1 MTVGGLFLSGLGV
14 ALVVGLLVGGGAA
27 PLLIVDPGPVVR
39 WGIPAAKAFVHLGVA
54 LSVGSLMVAAFV
66 VTKQEK
72 SFTSALLVASIG
84 AGMLTVA
91 AGISAFLTFMA
102 IYIEPVSVD
111 QQFGDLLWGYLTTT
125 EIGRSW
131 LIAMG
136 LGAVVTVLALLVR
149 NFAGVLVAGV
159 LSVAALW
166 PLAEQG
172 HAAGTANH
180 EAAVSAL
187 FAHSVFA
194 AMWVGGLAMMAIIA
208 WSEKPSAQRFHTIL
222 QRYSTIAL
230 VSFIVVAIS
239 GVTNA
244 WLRMGSIEGLAT
256 GYGALVVSKSAALV
270 ILGLMGVAYRRKLLG
285 NLRNAR
291 SGIVRVTSL
300 VVGAELAL
308 MGVASGLA
316 SALARTPTP
325 VPEIPAGNF
334 AQATPAEILTGKPL
348 PPEFTWSK
356 LFTLW
361 QLDLLWAL
369 IAIFGIVYYVWGHLR
384 LAQRG
389 DHWPIS
395 RTILWVSGM
404 VLLIFATNSGLVVY
418 GTYLFSIH
426 MLGHMLLSM
435 AVPLLLVLGAPITLA
450 SRAIVARKD
459 GSRGARE
466 WILVAVHSKYLAI
479 IGHPVVAASI
489 FGLSLIVFYYS
500 PLFEWALKDHLGHLW
515 MTAHFVFSGYLFA
528 QSLIGIDPSPH
539 NPPYPLRLIIV
550 LATMAFHAF
559 FGLSII
565 LGTSL
570 LVPDW
575 YGAMGRTWGD
585 SPLIDQQNGGELA
598 WGLGEFPTLALAILV
613 TWAWSKSDERINKR
627 RDRLAER
634 EGDKELEAYN
644 EMLEGLARA
653 QPRSL
658 RD

>member
-1 MTVGGLFLSGLGV
+1 VTVGGLFLSGLGV
-14 ALVVGLLVGGGAA
+14 ALIVGLLVGGGAA

-39 WGIPAAKAFVHLGVA
+39 WGIPAAKAFVHLGAA